1 MHSKPENTLCVNKSN
16 TVIANHEQSLIEITW
31 KKIMKM
37 CTCNIYVIVFVG
49 TIKETNIHNHA
60 RQKYHGLCK
69 KGSKGSYM
77 CVYSQEETEAAR
89 RHANKK
95 RRWKYRCVKVLR

>member
-1 MHSKPENTLCVNKSN
+1 MQDKS
-16 TVIANHEQSLIEITW
+16 TMVYV
-31 KKIMKM
+31 KK
-37 CTCNIYVIVFVG
+37 
-49 TIKETNIHNHA
+49 
-60 RQKYHGLCK
+60 K

-95 RRWKYRCVKVLR
+95 RR